1 MLLPRLM
8 ALRYSR
14 GLSRPQSTMKPTP
27 CPSCQQTMS
36 KHRFERLHHGEVI
49 LDLSYPCQGI
59 WFDDFE
65 SVQITPGGII
75 ELFKLLNEHRDDQH
89 QPLRDPLQCPRC
101 REKLLHGIDHA
112 KHGGQFNYHRCLQ
125 KHGRFTTFGQFMI
138 EKGFVRQLAPAEITA
153 LAARVGTIRCNG
165 CGAPVDIRH
174 NHACTHCRAPI
185 AILDADAVE
194 QALARY
200 QHAEIKRTTVNVDA
214 LGDAIVMRE
223 REKSRLN
230 REQPRGRI
238 EDIEVGDLLLSGV
251 ELIWNLVIRHKS

>member
-1 MLLPRLM
+1 MQPGWM
-8 ALRYSR
+8 ALRYSFA
-14 GLSRPQSTMKPTP
+14 LFWHSPTMKPTP

-49 LDLSYPCQGI
+49 LDLCYACQGI

-75 ELFKLLNEHRDDQH
+75 ELFKLLNEHRDDLR
-89 QPLRDPLQCPRC
+89 QPLRDPLHCPRC

-112 KHGGQFNYHRCLQ
+112 KHG
-125 KHGRFTTFGQFMI
+125 GQFMI

-200 QHAEIKRTTVNVDA
+200 QHAEIKRTTINVDA
-214 LGDAIVMRE
+214 LGDAIVTRE
-223 REKSRLN
+223 REKSRRN

-251 ELIWNLVIRHKS
+251 ELIWNLVVRR